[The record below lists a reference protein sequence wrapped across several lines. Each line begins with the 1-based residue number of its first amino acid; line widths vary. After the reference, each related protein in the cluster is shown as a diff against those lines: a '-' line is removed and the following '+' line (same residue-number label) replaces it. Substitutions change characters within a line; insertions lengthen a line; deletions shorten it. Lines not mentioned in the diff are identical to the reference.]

1 VATFFAA
8 LVEDQPLPS
17 MEKGAL
23 PFEEIRRM
31 TREAGDRLLTWAERA
46 GAAELERTIHVPWF
60 SDPPFHLPCREA
72 FLQAVLHTQHH
83 RAQTMTRLKQQGGKS
98 VTVDYIV
105 WIWKQRP
112 EPRWG

>member
-1 VATFFAA
+1 MPAATAQVATFFAA

-46 GAAELERTIHVPWF
+46 GADELERTIHVP
-60 SDPPFHLPCREA
+60 
-72 FLQAVLHTQHH
+72 
-83 RAQTMTRLKQQGGKS
+83 
-98 VTVDYIV
+98 
-105 WIWKQRP
+105 
-112 EPRWG
+112 